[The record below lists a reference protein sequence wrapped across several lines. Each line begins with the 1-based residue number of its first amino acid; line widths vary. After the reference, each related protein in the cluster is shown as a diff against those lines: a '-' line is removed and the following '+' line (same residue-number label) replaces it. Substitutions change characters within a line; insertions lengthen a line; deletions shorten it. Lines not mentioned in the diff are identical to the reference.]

1 MRVLIVDDHPP
12 TRDLLTRS
20 MTRVGHVAVAE
31 ATCAA
36 AAERLASEHFEV
48 AILDVMLPD
57 GSGMDLCRSL
67 RDGGCAMPILLLT
80 ARGGVGD
87 RVAGLDAG
95 ADDYLAK
102 PFAMAELVARVRAL
116 ARRGPAFRSEAV
128 CLGLLRFDAAS
139 RKVTLDDQ
147 PLRLTAREFAIIEVL
162 VRNVDRVVQREH
174 LVEAVWG
181 DPDQLAANS
190 LEVLIAR
197 IRRKF
202 GGESGRLETIRG
214 VGYLLSAS

>member
-31 ATCAA
+31 ATCRAA
-36 AAERLASEHFEV
+36 TERLASEQFEV

-67 RDGGCAMPILLLT
+67 RSGGCAVPILLLT

-95 ADDYLAK
+95 ADDYLAQ
-102 PFAMAELVARVRAL
+102 PFAIAELVARVRAL
-116 ARRGPAFRSEAV
+116 ARRGPAFRTEAV
-128 CLGLLRFDAAS
+128 SLGALRFDLGS
-139 RKVTLDDQ
+139 RKVTVGDQ
-147 PLRLTAREFAIIEVL
+147 PLHLTAREFSIVEVL
-162 VRNVDRVVQREH
+162 VHHVGRVVTREH
-174 LVEAVWG
+174 LTEAIWG
-181 DPDQLAANS
+181 DP
-190 LEVLIAR
+190 
-197 IRRKF
+197 
-202 GGESGRLETIRG
+202 
-214 VGYLLSAS
+214 